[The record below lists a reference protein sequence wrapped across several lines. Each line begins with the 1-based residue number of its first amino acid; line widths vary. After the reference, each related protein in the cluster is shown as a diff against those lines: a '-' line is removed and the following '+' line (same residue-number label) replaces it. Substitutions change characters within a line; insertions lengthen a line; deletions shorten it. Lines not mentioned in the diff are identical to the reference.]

1 MAFCLFAVCSKGRL
15 LRDLQLFGF
24 SFAAYS
30 RLQRGVNL
38 LCGVSLHSRHNMG
51 IKVQRDANARMAKSL
66 AGNLRMDTGRKHLRG
81 MGMPKIMEA
90 DAGQGGFPEN
100 ANPFVGKRPW
110 LQGCAVDLGND
121 EAVTIGAKAKTKL
134 FLCLAHSMSAV
145 LPAASLAPLRNRAC
159 PKAMRMFMQKAS
171 DVAGLWLRLELRTSL
186 RGAPSKSSVN
196 QGRST

>member
-1 MAFCLFAVCSKGRL
+1 MRGR
-15 LRDLQLFGF
+15 
-24 SFAAYS
+24 
-30 RLQRGVNL
+30 V
-38 LCGVSLHSRHNMG
+38 V
-51 IKVQRDANARMAKSL
+51 
-66 AGNLRMDTGRKHLRG
+66 
-81 MGMPKIMEA
+81 
-90 DAGQGGFPEN
+90 FPEN

-145 LPAASLAPLRNRAC
+145 LPAASLAPLRNPAC